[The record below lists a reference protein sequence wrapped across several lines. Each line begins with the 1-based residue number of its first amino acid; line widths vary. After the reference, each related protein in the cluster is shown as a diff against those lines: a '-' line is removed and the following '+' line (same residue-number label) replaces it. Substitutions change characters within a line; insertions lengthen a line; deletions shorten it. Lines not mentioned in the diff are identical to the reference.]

1 MHLAPTR
8 TLGAALTGGALV
20 LVLAGP
26 AALGAPARRH
36 AAPAPSPVPVVVP
49 LHEIRAER
57 AAGLIRGLYPGLRIR
72 VDPAANAV
80 IVVAPA
86 DEVDA
91 VRTILQ
97 GVDVRDPSADSID
110 AQVLHAVSPSS
121 VIGRLH
127 AVFPTAHFF
136 VAPNRTLVTVASPD
150 DMQQIKTILAAM
162 DTPLQTPTPKPRYA
176 PDAVRVTEGDVRRIA
191 RAVSRQVPDVVV
203 AISGSDIVVR
213 GPPDDVEH
221 AKALIGQ
228 LDVPQRGARYAT
240 VYRLRYADATSAA
253 ALLEQSFPGAQIDA
267 NAELNA
273 VTVTAETQVQ
283 DRVAQAVT
291 QLDAAPPG
299 APGGAAGGASMDVVN
314 LRAALPGTSG
324 PSTTAT
330 DIAQTVQQAL
340 QQSAPDLH
348 ITVPPNSTQLV
359 LTGSPYSIHLA
370 EELIAKLDVMPP
382 MVVLDTEILEV
393 AEGVAKQL
401 GFQFPSAMLSTTYSE
416 TTPVQSS
423 GIIGR
428 ILGLQPLT
436 RTPLSLVAE
445 LNFLVSTNQARILED
460 PRITTFS
467 GRTASIRAGETV
479 NILVTTGGG
488 AGVVPTSQVQSFQT
502 GVTLDITPVVNAD
515 GLITIALHPTVN
527 SEAGVS
533 AAGVPNIQTRD
544 TTTTVGLHDGQTL
557 VIGGLIED
565 DTTRTITK
573 IPFLGDL
580 PLIGRL
586 FQDANVSHQ
595 RNELIVTVTPHLIVE
610 PIAAATPAPTPV
622 QDPLVTPAPWPTLGP
637 TPAPQ
642 VLPTVAPAAP
652 PPPVAIH
659 TSASPATPA
668 PSPVPTAFD
677 QTNVYT
683 FGSAPANNYATD
695 SAPPQIYYVQ
705 AHPTVLRDGDQMTLS
720 VITTTNVSRLTFG
733 YGTLIPQA
741 ELTRI
746 APGKW
751 QRTFRFSTAGL
762 PVGQSSVQMTLTAR
776 TAMGGSASV
785 ALPVSVMQP

>member
-1 MHLAPTR
+1 MR
-8 TLGAALTGGALV
+8 RTGGVFAV
-20 LVLAGP
+20 AVISAIVGA
-26 AALGAPARRH
+26 AALGAPARRRVVLT
-36 AAPAPSPVPVVVP
+36 PSPVPVVVA
-49 LHEIRAER
+49 LHEVRASR
-57 AAGLIRGLYPGLRIR
+57 AAAIIRGLYPGLRIR
-72 VDPAANAV
+72 VDGSANT
-80 IVVAPA
+80 VVAIAPA
-86 DEVDA
+86 HEADA
-91 VRTILQ
+91 IRTILQ
-97 GVDVRDPSADSID
+97 GIDVKDPTADSVD
-110 AQVLHAVSPSS
+110 AQVLHAVAPAAVIARLRS
-121 VIGRLH
+121 VFR
-127 AVFPTAHFF
+127 TARFF

-150 DMQQIKTILAAM
+150 DMAQIKTVLAAI
-162 DTPLQTPTPKPRYA
+162 DAPLQTPTPRPRYA
-176 PDAVRVTEGDVRRIA
+176 PDAVRVTQGNIRQIA
-191 RAVSRQVPDVVV
+191 RAVSHQVPGVVV
-203 AISGSDIVVR
+203 AIAGSDIVVR

-221 AKALIGQ
+221 ANALVSQ
-228 LDVPQRGARYAT
+228 LDVPQRGSRYAQ
-240 VYRLRYADATSAA
+240 VYHLHYADAASVE
-253 ALLEQSFPGAQIDA
+253 ALLQQAFPGARIA
-267 NAELNA
+267 SSTELNA
-273 VTVTAETQVQ
+273 VTVTATTQDQ
-283 DRVAQAVT
+283 DRIAQALA
-291 QLDAAPPG
+291 QLDAVPPG
-299 APGGAAGGASMDVVN
+299 APGGTAGGASMDVVS

-324 PSTTAT
+324 PSTSAT

-340 QQSAPDLH
+340 AQSAPDLH

-359 LTGSPYSIHLA
+359 LTGSPYSIHFA
-370 EELIAKLDVMPP
+370 ETLIAKLDVMPP

-393 AEGVAKQL
+393 AEGVAKQI

-423 GIIGR
+423 GLIGR

-445 LNFLVSTNQARILED
+445 LNFLISTNRARILED

-515 GLITIALHPTVN
+515 GLITILLHPTVN

-565 DTTRTITK
+565 DTTRTIQK

-595 RNELIVTVTPHLIVE
+595 RNELIVTVTPHLIHEESV
-610 PIAAATPAPTPV
+610 AATPAPIV
-622 QDPLVTPAPWPTLGP
+622 VNPLPTPAPWPTLGP
-637 TPAPQ
+637 
-642 VLPTVAPAAP
+642 
-652 PPPVAIH
+652 PPVAQ
-659 TSASPATPA
+659 PL
-668 PSPVPTAFD
+668 PTAVSTPQPISAPTAAPTPSAMPMAFA

-683 FGSAPANNYATD
+683 FGSAPANNYAPD
-695 SAPPQIYYVQ
+695 AAPPQIFYAQ
-705 AHPTVLRDGDQMTLS
+705 AQPSVLGAGDRMTLS
-720 VITTTNVSRLTFG
+720 VITTTNVTRLTFG

-746 APGKW
+746 SAGKW
-751 QRTFRFSTAGL
+751 QRTFAFSTAGL
-762 PVGQSSVQMTLTAR
+762 PVGQSSVQMTLTAT

-785 ALPVSVMQP
+785 PIPVSVVQP